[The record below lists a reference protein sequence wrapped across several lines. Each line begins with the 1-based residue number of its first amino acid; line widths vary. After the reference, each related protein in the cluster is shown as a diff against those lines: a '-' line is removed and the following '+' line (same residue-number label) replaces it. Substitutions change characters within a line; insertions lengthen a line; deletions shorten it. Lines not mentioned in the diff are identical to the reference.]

1 MHTSRLSWLGS
12 ILVLVVATFTL
23 AVGSDAG
30 DKDKKD
36 ENKTKKDNSI
46 VLINIKNMKYTKEGD
61 DKPNNP
67 VTVFVGQSVVWKNQ
81 DNMSHTATSSKNGA
95 DGKPLFDTGMLN
107 KKKPASDPIRFDEKL
122 YKLLGGTDGEV
133 KVDYICTID
142 RTVNAVSPRG
152 PDSPGGTSAHVYLRQ
167 LCPVTYRLIP
177 DHWVRDRHA

>member
-133 KVDYICTID
+133 KVDYICTIHYD
-142 RTVNAVSPRG
+142 MKS
-152 PDSPGGTSAHVYLRQ
+152 
-167 LCPVTYRLIP
+167 LIILKP
-177 DHWVRDRHA
+177 ATMNPEKK